1 MGARAKHRGPRRA
14 SLKTGKLDVNPSD
27 EPSLQRPPEQS
38 TRGPRVRLGGQ
49 IAPSNTKP
57 HQANPNNIAWICSG
71 LFNGLWRNKQKIVS
85 SFSAPP
91 SVSRYA
97 DSIRRL
103 GKGIAT
109 VGLVVGSGNDGR
121 GGAARHILQLRCVV
135 RGEAD
140 MVGLGVPWICGLTIE
155 KSRSAEGKF
164 LDFASFSFGFFSS
177 FLWISFLRL
186 GKRFLRSRQGAERFR
201 ANATGSTGATEWA
214 ASARWRS

>member
-1 MGARAKHRGPRRA
+1 MNRRSSASRTIHTRA
-14 SLKTGKLDVNPSD
+14 
-27 EPSLQRPPEQS
+27 
-38 TRGPRVRLGGQ
+38 RVRLGGQ

-109 VGLVVGSGNDGR
+109 VGLVVGSGIDGR

-155 KSRSAEGKF
+155 KSRSAEGIF
-164 LDFASFSFGFFSS
+164 LDFVSFFFSLD
-177 FLWISFLRL
+177 FLPSAWKTLPPLPTRCGAIPRQRDGLYRRERMGSL
-186 GKRFLRSRQGAERFR
+186 GAM
-201 ANATGSTGATEWA
+201 A
-214 ASARWRS
+214 

>member
-1 MGARAKHRGPRRA
+1 MNRRSSASRTIHTRA
-14 SLKTGKLDVNPSD
+14 
-27 EPSLQRPPEQS
+27 
-38 TRGPRVRLGGQ
+38 RVRLGGQ

-109 VGLVVGSGNDGR
+109 VGLVVGSGIDGR

-135 RGEAD
+135 SGQAD

-155 KSRSAEGKF
+155 KSRSAEGRF
-164 LDFASFSFGFFSS
+164 LDFASFSFGFSFFFSLD
-177 FLWISFLRL
+177 FLPSAWKTLPPLPTRCGAIPRQRDGLYRRDRMGSL
-186 GKRFLRSRQGAERFR
+186 GAM
-201 ANATGSTGATEWA
+201 A
-214 ASARWRS
+214 